1 MEDNKIE
8 LEDEFQCDYEE
19 CNGEEELYTQE
30 DIESEEVMG
39 RISVEQEIERWEL
52 QNNPISTLSEGTSNS
67 KFFKESIIYA
77 ETMGTAFQSLLGY
90 GIDYSNAISMVNNMM
105 ISDQNIRQAEKQS
118 VQIQSQ
124 QI

>member
-1 MEDNKIE
+1 MEENKE
-8 LEDEFQCDYEE
+8 LEL
-19 CNGEEELYTQE
+19 NNEELENDNEEYT
-30 DIESEEVMG
+30 DSEEAMG
-39 RISVEQEIERWEL
+39 QIAVQQELERWEL

-77 ETMGTAFQSLLGY
+77 ETMGTAFQTLLGY
-90 GIDYSNAISMVNNMM
+90 GIDYQNAISMLNNMM

>member
-1 MEDNKIE
+1 MEETKE
-8 LEDEFQCDYEE
+8 LELNNEE
-19 CNGEEELYTQE
+19 IQEEYDDTEELLGQIAVQQE
-30 DIESEEVMG
+30 M
-39 RISVEQEIERWEL
+39 ERWEL
-52 QNNPISTLSEGTSNS
+52 QNNPISTLSEGTADS

-77 ETMGTAFQSLLGY
+77 ETMGTAFQTLLGY
-90 GIDYSNAISMVNNMM
+90 GIDYQNAISMVNNMM

>member
-1 MEDNKIE
+1 MKDKKTE
-8 LEDEFQCDYEE
+8 LEDEFQCDCEAYDD
-19 CNGEEELYTQE
+19 EEEYV
-30 DIESEEVMG
+30 ESEEAIG
-39 RISVEQEIERWEL
+39 RISVQQEIERWEL
-52 QNNPISTLSEGTSNS
+52 QNNPISALSEGTSDS

-77 ETMGTAFQSLLGY
+77 ESIGTAFQTLLGY
-90 GIDYSNAISMVNNMM
+90 GIDYSNAISIVNNMM

>member
-1 MEDNKIE
+1 MEENKE
-8 LEDEFQCDYEE
+8 LELNNEE
-19 CNGEEELYTQE
+19 IQEEYDDAEELLGQIAVQQE
-30 DIESEEVMG
+30 M
-39 RISVEQEIERWEL
+39 ERWEL

-77 ETMGTAFQSLLGY
+77 ETMGTAFQTLLGY
-90 GIDYSNAISMVNNMM
+90 GIDYGNAISMVNNMM

>member
-1 MEDNKIE
+1 MEENKE
-8 LEDEFQCDYEE
+8 LELNNEE
-19 CNGEEELYTQE
+19 IQQEEYDDAEELLGQIAVQQE
-30 DIESEEVMG
+30 L
-39 RISVEQEIERWEL
+39 ERWEL
-52 QNNPISTLSEGTSNS
+52 QNNPISTLSEGTADS

-77 ETMGTAFQSLLGY
+77 ETMGTAFQTLLGY
-90 GIDYSNAISMVNNMM
+90 GIDYQNAISMVNNMM

>member
-1 MEDNKIE
+1 MEENKE
-8 LEDEFQCDYEE
+8 LELNNEE
-19 CNGEEELYTQE
+19 IQEEYDDTEELLGQIAVQQE
-30 DIESEEVMG
+30 M
-39 RISVEQEIERWEL
+39 ERWEL
-52 QNNPISTLSEGTSNS
+52 QNNPISTLSEGTADS

-77 ETMGTAFQSLLGY
+77 ETMGTAFQTLLGY
-90 GIDYSNAISMVNNMM
+90 GIDYQNAISMVNNMM

>member
-8 LEDEFQCDYEE
+8 DEELQCEE
-19 CNGEEELYTQE
+19 CNEEGYV
-30 DIESEEVMG
+30 DSEEAMG
-39 RISVEQEIERWEL
+39 QIAVQQEIERWEL
-52 QNNPISTLSEGTSNS
+52 QNDPISELSEGTADS

-77 ETMGTAFQSLLGY
+77 ETMGTAFQTLLGY
-90 GIDYSNAISMVNNMM
+90 GIDYQNAMSMVNNMM

-124 QI
+124 QL

>member
-1 MEDNKIE
+1 MEENKE
-8 LEDEFQCDYEE
+8 LELNNEE
-19 CNGEEELYTQE
+19 IQEEYDDAEELLGQIAVQQE
-30 DIESEEVMG
+30 M
-39 RISVEQEIERWEL
+39 ERWEL
-52 QNNPISTLSEGTSNS
+52 QNNPIATLSEGTADS

-77 ETMGTAFQSLLGY
+77 ETMGTAFQTLLGY
-90 GIDYSNAISMVNNMM
+90 GIDYQNAISMVNNMM

>member
-1 MEDNKIE
+1 MEDNKLENEE
-8 LEDEFQCDYEE
+8 LQCDCEE
-19 CNGEEELYTQE
+19 CNEEELYV
-30 DIESEEVMG
+30 ESEEAMG
-39 RISVEQEIERWEL
+39 RISVQQEIERWEL

-77 ETMGTAFQSLLGY
+77 ETMGTAFQTLLGY
-90 GIDYSNAISMVNNMM
+90 GIDYSNAISIVNNMM

-118 VQIQSQ
+118 VQVQSQ